1 MIVPAEFSALGGI
14 SIIPTFMFPAAN
26 PTKSVERRAR
36 GRSATGFQRFC
47 MWRTLVDDCAGRIY
61 LSRGPE
67 RQVHFSSVFN
77 GFAFGARHPALRAT
91 SLDRVDCYDMNP
103 PSPSAPPPLQ
113 RIYEGG
119 VERSET
125 GGLFLWQPGD
135 NIGSGVYLVRARFDK
150 LSDRGTETITKRV
163 VYLK

>member
-1 MIVPAEFSALGGI
+1 
-14 SIIPTFMFPAAN
+14 
-26 PTKSVERRAR
+26 
-36 GRSATGFQRFC
+36 

-135 NIGSGVYLVRARFDK
+135 NIGSGIYLVRATVSGNNGLHPLVTTRR
-150 LSDRGTETITKRV
+150 L